1 MIEFPLS
8 LELQLGRLKE
18 GLVRFLHGCHAGSW
32 WSFGPRDTGRAKV
45 PGTRCYSRTAW
56 DRKAWCAFS
65 AVICQWNFEYAGEQC
80 ASGPLGHHCSCSCL
94 CQWNLDRFAKKNCS
108 RVSAFFFESASRS
121 RCDKDWTMSW
131 VMLVTFSSKTLGFS
145 CTLWI
150 CSCAGR
156 LWQMCSFFL
165 GAKSCIESIFNP
177 FFVLL
182 QSILLSLLFSFLCC
196 LVSVFWQKIGFW
208 FLFLT
213 SSQLKDWA
221 VVHVLQSS
229 FWCRKLCV
237 GRLFV
242 HFEKQ
247 YVLHLFSENCVNT
260 AQTVDSTYMER
271 DTLVLVLSL
280 FTMRYMVADLFSLRD
295 SCWNTVYAAE
305 ISNNT
310 DLGVCASSPR
320 CCSNCRGVYNLV
332 SSWFSFWCLV
342 SIHQR
347 VLCCTADYGTSSRC
361 WCDLRPCEFPHDL
374 RGSFPF
380 EGRD

>member
-1 MIEFPLS
+1 
-8 LELQLGRLKE
+8 
-18 GLVRFLHGCHAGSW
+18 
-32 WSFGPRDTGRAKV
+32 
-45 PGTRCYSRTAW
+45 
-56 DRKAWCAFS
+56 
-65 AVICQWNFEYAGEQC
+65 
-80 ASGPLGHHCSCSCL
+80 
-94 CQWNLDRFAKKNCS
+94 
-108 RVSAFFFESASRS
+108 
-121 RCDKDWTMSW
+121 
-131 VMLVTFSSKTLGFS
+131 MLVTFSSKTLGFS
-145 CTLWI
+145 GTPWI

-165 GAKSCIESIFNP
+165 GAKSWIESSFWYFFSYCFNQFYSVSCFL
-177 FFVLL
+177 FFVVW
-182 QSILLSLLFSFLCC
+182 FL
-196 LVSVFWQKIGFW
+196 WQKIGCW

-213 SSQLKDWA
+213 SQLKDWA

-242 HFEKQ
+242 HFENQ
-247 YVLHLFSENCVNT
+247 DVLHLFSENCVNT

-310 DLGVCASSPR
+310 DLGVRSSSPR

-361 WCDLRPCEFPHDL
+361 WCDLCPCEFPHDL
-374 RGSFPF
+374 RRSFPF
-380 EGRD
+380 KGRD

>member
-1 MIEFPLS
+1 MNLLLCRTSVTDVLFFS
-8 LELQLGRLKE
+8 
-18 GLVRFLHGCHAGSW
+18 GSQ
-32 WSFGPRDTGRAKV
+32 V
-45 PGTRCYSRTAW
+45 L
-56 DRKAWCAFS
+56 DRKQFS
-65 AVICQWNFEYAGEQC
+65 YFFSYCFNQFYSV
-80 ASGPLGHHCSCSCL
+80 SC
-94 CQWNLDRFAKKNCS
+94 
-108 RVSAFFFESASRS
+108 
-121 RCDKDWTMSW
+121 
-131 VMLVTFSSKTLGFS
+131 
-145 CTLWI
+145 
-150 CSCAGR
+150 
-156 LWQMCSFFL
+156 FL
-165 GAKSCIESIFNP
+165 
-177 FFVLL
+177 FFVLW
-182 QSILLSLLFSFLCC
+182 FL
-196 LVSVFWQKIGFW
+196 WQKIGFW

-213 SSQLKDWA
+213 SQLKDWA

-260 AQTVDSTYMER
+260 AQIVDSTYMER

-374 RGSFPF
+374 RRSFPF
-380 EGRD
+380 KGWD